1 MSDDE
6 PVKTF
11 KGFAQRN
18 TPRNSPATNSA
29 VRLRHQAIAFVGST
43 SKTPFDLDNEPS
55 RSEELVAVAV
65 DESDEEESEEDRE
78 EQDSDFDD
86 TNLQINI
93 VTDNYDEI
101 TENTGINADTKNM
114 HDMTEQMSGIEMSV
128 RPQSTQPAL
137 QEPQSFMFDSFG
149 DTRLDG
155 DFSSYGRKAAKR
167 APSPAASDSSEE
179 VVVFSGRNAK
189 SNGMHT
195 PNGRSTSQSRGR
207 DSRSLGRKIASNT
220 ARETTGI
227 APTPPPHATPT
238 IPLRPSAASPSNHAR
253 PQQRSNGI
261 ATTEG
266 RTTPSGNSQSV
277 QAMGWAASMSKA
289 DQQVNPNAQ
298 WAPAPS
304 VPYWKKSEG
313 KGQPRP
319 DLDAAPAQVKALD
332 DTPTRQTKVA
342 FETPHVDSI
351 DEDSHFFYHTSHGIA
366 DGSIDAAAGLKI
378 HDLARCCFR
387 QRVHDAEQA
396 RGHVSKRPEVNQK
409 ALNNLASA
417 AMLRSELVQE
427 HAELASRVTLKEARR
442 IRNASR
448 DITAGKFTKKFKGP
462 YEIAY
467 AEVDTTAAMDVDDST
482 DVQEPPT
489 EPTKTHH
496 SDDNANGMQ
505 PIESLQADWNATLRD
520 MGKGRQSTRRGGKRG
535 RKKDNRRLR
544 ESVLSE
550 DDDSA
555 GEAAYD
561 DYMANLAAQ
570 MDGNGDDGLADL
582 DTTNGLTMA
591 IGGPSLV
598 VDGREIGEDEVLDIK
613 EEEQVREV
621 GYAEGMM
628 DDDEWS
634 STSSGESEIGQD
646 LSGMSDMDSSDLED
660 ELEYTEKQQWEDE
673 VDLRRR
679 RQERMS
685 DEKFARLLDKQQQLG
700 ISADELIIEDGDF
713 DDSSDGVGDVAAA
726 RNGIT
731 PFIMR
736 GLSANAGARRSNR
749 YRKDNFPDA
758 TALADSVEQYGEN
771 GFDIMDFE
779 RPSLRPTKKGRKGQ
793 LPPELEALS
802 DEELK
807 ENMSYAWDNDR
818 AKKRLK
824 KAERD
829 ELRAAGLLGSSG
841 KKGKADLRD
850 KYAFGMSSRQIHDEL
865 RIFLADDGQR
875 SRPFPPMDKR
885 DRKDLHD
892 LASALNLTS
901 KSVGSGKNRF
911 PVLNKTSRTF
921 EYDPEVFDRI
931 VGASRNGHL
940 DREKRYG
947 KRLAKGSKSSGK
959 SPRALGGTAAATI
972 RTGEVVGAG
981 APEMSRD
988 NFGHKMMEKMG
999 WSKGMA
1005 LGAAGEG
1012 RLLPVEQVMRA
1023 GRSGLGGY

>member
-6 PVKTF
+6 PIKNF

-29 VRLRHQAIAFVGST
+29 LRLRHQAIAFVGST

-55 RSEELVAVAV
+55 RSEKVVAVAV
-65 DESDEEESEEDRE
+65 DESEEEESDEDRE

-93 VTDNYDEI
+93 LTDNYDGM
-101 TENTGINADTKNM
+101 TENAEIDADKKNM

-128 RPQSTQPAL
+128 QHQSTQPAS
-137 QEPQSFMFDSFG
+137 QGPQTFMFDSFG
-149 DTRLDG
+149 DSRLDE
-155 DFSSYGRKAAKR
+155 DFSSYGRKATKR

-189 SNGMHT
+189 ANGVRAV
-195 PNGRSTSQSRGR
+195 NGPSILQSRGR
-207 DSRSLGRKIASNT
+207 DSRSLGQKIADNT
-220 ARETTGI
+220 ARETSST
-227 APTPPPHATPT
+227 APTPPPHATSA

-253 PQQRSNGI
+253 PQQRSNGT
-261 ATTEG
+261 ATPEI
-266 RTTPSGNSQSV
+266 RSTPSGNSRPME
-277 QAMGWAASMSKA
+277 AMGWAASMSKA

-304 VPYWKKSEG
+304 VPYWKKGKG

-319 DLDAAPAQVKALD
+319 DLDPAPVQVKAFD
-332 DTPTRQTKVA
+332 DSPVRQARVS
-342 FETPHVDSI
+342 FEAPQVDGR
-351 DEDSHFFYHTSHGIA
+351 DEDSHFFYNTSNGVA
-366 DGSIDAAAGLKI
+366 DGNIDVAIGLKI
-378 HDLARCCFR
+378 HDLAKCCFR
-387 QRVHDAEQA
+387 QRVHDAEQS
-396 RGHVSKRPEVNQK
+396 RGHVSKKPEVHQRT
-409 ALNNLASA
+409 LSNLASA
-417 AMLRSELVQE
+417 AMLRSELSSE

-442 IRNASR
+442 IRNASQ
-448 DITAGKFTKKFKGP
+448 DIAAGKFTKKFKGP
-462 YEIAY
+462 YQISY
-467 AEVDTTAAMDVDDST
+467 AEVDTTAMDVDDST
-482 DVQEPPT
+482 GVQEPHT
-489 EPTKTHH
+489 EPTDAYH
-496 SDDNANGMQ
+496 SDDNANGKQ
-505 PIESLQADWNATLRD
+505 PIDSLQADWNATLRD

-544 ESVLSE
+544 QPVLSE
-550 DDDSA
+550 DDDFA

-570 MDGNGDDGLADL
+570 MDGNGDDGLVDL

-613 EEEQVREV
+613 EKEQVREV

-634 STSSGESEIGQD
+634 STSSGASEIGRD
-646 LSGMSDMDSSDLED
+646 LSGISDMDSSDLED
-660 ELEYTEKQQWEDE
+660 ELDYTEKQQWEDE

-736 GLSANAGARRSNR
+736 GLSANTGARRSNR

-807 ENMSYAWDNDR
+807 ENMTYAWDNDR

-829 ELRAAGLLGSSG
+829 ELRAMGLLGSGG
-841 KKGKADLRD
+841 KKGKADLKDR
-850 KYAFGMSSRQIHDEL
+850 YAFGMSSRQIHDEL

-931 VGASRNGHL
+931 VGASRNGYL

-959 SPRALGGTAAATI
+959 SPRVLGGAAAATI
-972 RTGEVVGAG
+972 RNGEVVGAG
-981 APEMSRD
+981 APEMSKE

-1023 GRSGLGGY
+1023 GRNGLGGY